1 MGQTAVLPPRRK
13 DTYALELHI
22 WYRKFIEECP
32 SGLIT
37 LHEFR
42 RHFCDGTVG
51 PGSSEYAEQ
60 IFRTLDDNRDDLV
73 DYREYVTA
81 VSLLI
86 QGTAEEKLKWSF
98 KLYDKDKDGA
108 ISRAEMLEIM
118 QVGFQPIRTAWFNL
132 ETIYKMSLAASLTNV
147 DLQTAEECTE
157 RMFTRLDKD
166 RDAVIS
172 RREFVEGALGD
183 AWVRA
188 MLECNPSTVE
198 VPPSA
203 RPRQQQ
209 DPSSDTATTGPQLRH
224 GNNESST
231 QPGDK
236 QTPS

>member
-118 QVGFQPIRTAWFNL
+118 Q
-132 ETIYKMSLAASLTNV
+132 TIYKMSLAASLTNV